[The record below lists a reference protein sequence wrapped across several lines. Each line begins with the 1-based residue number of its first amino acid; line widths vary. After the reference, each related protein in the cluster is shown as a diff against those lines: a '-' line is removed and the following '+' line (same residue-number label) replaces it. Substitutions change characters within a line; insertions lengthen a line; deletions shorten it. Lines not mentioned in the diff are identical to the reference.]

1 VVEGE
6 RDDVTG
12 HPSGGRIVMRTT
24 PLVLA
29 VALLFEA
36 EAAGAFI
43 SANTID
49 GHATYKKRGDLVRVT
64 GPIACTRGERVAIRV
79 AVRQAATAAG
89 ARGRWN
95 GRCTG
100 EVQHWRVRAR
110 ARGTT
115 LFANG
120 RGRVCAVATTRSG
133 SRVTDRRGWCER
145 VQVVALVRGGTTV
158 AQDVC
163 FRVNNAGDPIPSTVH
178 GTLFRSGKRLRSPST
193 ALLLQH
199 GAVAER
205 SAWSGGAPAIGGTHD
220 MARSLARA
228 GYAVFAVDRLGYGE
242 SPYERPPGS
251 GFLLTPDGYIE
262 MTHQM
267 VTQIRAGSHTDCA
280 GNAAGRGATRVV
292 LSGFSSGGGIVEG
305 YATRYHDID
314 GIIPMSWSNQPALS
328 TAFQALVGVLA
339 PQLAAGKD
347 YVEFF
352 TDGADGY
359 SEFCEAFLFYAPG
372 LRRDALEQLCGPDY
386 YAQTAFPTP
395 SGEAALPA
403 LQAATIATIGNVG
416 PTPVLLVFSDRDAA
430 FPGAGH
436 RGADP
441 DVVTPEI
448 AMWRNGCNCDVSVHL
463 QKNAGHVGLFHK
475 TSKQVTRRIL
485 GWLDDHDL

>member
-1 VVEGE
+1 
-6 RDDVTG
+6 
-12 HPSGGRIVMRTT
+12 MRTT
-24 PLVLA
+24 PLLVVGLT
-29 VALLFEA
+29 VVLLF
-36 EAAGAFI
+36 GAQSASAFV

-49 GHATYKKRGDLVRVT
+49 GLATYKEGGRLVRVT
-64 GPIACTRGERVAIRV
+64 GPIACTRDERIAIRV
-79 AVRQAATAAG
+79 ATRQAETAAPAG
-89 ARGRWN
+89 GRWK

-100 EVQHWRVRAR
+100 EVQHWQVRAR
-110 ARGTT
+110 ARGGSR
-115 LFANG
+115 FESG
-120 RGRVCAVATTRSG
+120 RGRVCAVATARRG
-133 SRVTDRRGWCER
+133 ARVTDRRRWCER
-145 VQVVALVRGGTTV
+145 VQVAATFVRGATTI

-163 FRVNNAGDPIPSTVH
+163 FTVNNPGDPIASTVR
-178 GTLFRSGKRLRSPST
+178 GTLFRSGGRLHSPST

-205 SAWSGGAPAIGGTHD
+205 SAWSGGAPVVDGTHD

-228 GYAVFAVDRLGYGE
+228 GYAVFAIDRLGYGE
-242 SPYERPPGS
+242 SRYERPPGS

-280 GNAAGRGATRVV
+280 GNAAGRGAARVV
-292 LSGFSSGGGIVEG
+292 LSGFSSGAGIVEG

-314 GIIPMSWSNQPALS
+314 GIIPMSWSNQPELS
-328 TAFQALVGVLA
+328 TAFRTLIDVLA

-359 SEFCEAFLFYAPG
+359 SEFCEEFLFYSPG
-372 LRRDALEQLCGPDY
+372 MRRGALEQLCGLDY
-386 YAQTAFPTP
+386 YAETAFPTP
-395 SGEAALPA
+395 SGEATLPA
-403 LQAATIATIGNVG
+403 LQAATIAAIGNVG

-430 FPGAGH
+430 FPGAEH

-448 AMWRNGCNCDVSVHL
+448 AMWRNGCNCDVSVYV

-475 TSKQVTRRIL
+475 TGKQVTKRIL